1 MTVSRADGI
10 RPYSGDRCPQVLTTP
25 YRAELCIA
33 GCQFLRKVGNSGI
46 LCETRREVLPA
57 RERTL
62 VRDRTGMVLATPY
75 RAKLRIAGCQFLRK
89 VGNSGIL
96 CETRREV
103 LRTRERTSVRDQVLR
118 FSQRRIARNYALPD
132 ISRCLRERPCS
143 SPQCIPHHCRAERR
157 RRPAEPEPAR
167 QLPCRPSRRSH
178 RT

>member
-1 MTVSRADGI
+1 MPLARHRVVGSPTPTKIYVL
-10 RPYSGDRCPQVLTTP
+10 VLTTQLCAVSP
-25 YRAELCIA
+25 RALSRRAITEFCVRQGVRFCPQGSVRRYVTERAWFSQRRIA
-33 GCQFLRKVGNSGI
+33 QNYALPAVNSCEKAGNSGI

-62 VRDRTGMVLATPY
+62 VRDRTGMVLTTQYHAE
-75 RAKLRIAGCQFLRK
+75 LH
-89 VGNSGIL
+89 
-96 CETRREV
+96 
-103 LRTRERTSVRDQVLR
+103 
-118 FSQRRIARNYALPD
+118 ALPD
-132 ISRCLRERPCS
+132 ISRCLRGRRYN

>member
-1 MTVSRADGI
+1 MTVSRADDI
-10 RPYSGDRCPQVLTTP
+10 RPYSGDRTGMVLTTQ
-25 YRAELCIA
+25 YHAELRIA
-33 GCQFLRKVGNSGI
+33 GCQFLRKVGNIGI

-75 RAKLRIAGCQFLRK
+75 RAKLRITECQFLRK

-118 FSQRRIARNYALPD
+118 FSQRSITQNYALPD
-132 ISRCLRERPCS
+132 ISRCLRERRCS